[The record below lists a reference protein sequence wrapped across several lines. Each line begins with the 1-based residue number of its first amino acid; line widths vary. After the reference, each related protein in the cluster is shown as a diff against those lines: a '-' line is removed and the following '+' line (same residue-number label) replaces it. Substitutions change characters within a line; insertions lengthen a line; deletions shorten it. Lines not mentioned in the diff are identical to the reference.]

1 MNEKQL
7 VNIIRYSPIIVLP
20 FFIILT
26 FYLEA
31 LNYKKS
37 FQDNYNQMTNYLL
50 EKEKKVLEKNAA
62 IALEIIEY
70 QKSIHNSDFLELLKN
85 INKKTN
91 DYFFIFDKNGKVVL
105 HSYKPILEG
114 KNLLSSNNGFYKDAT
129 RKIILEN
136 NYSKFIEY
144 YWENPKTEIFEKKI
158 SFIKEV
164 PNSNLIIGSGFYP
177 SDIEIISE
185 NQKNIII
192 KEYED
197 RLNHSILLA
206 TILFVLSVFLAKF
219 ISNKLLIAFE
229 NLNYSI
235 KKKNDELD
243 DFNKNLDEKV
253 SNRTQKLQEDYTK
266 MKNIA
271 SIDNLTKIYN
281 RYAFFKEF
289 DKLEKHKFSLIM
301 FDIDHFKK
309 VNDTYGH
316 DVGDFILYE
325 LCRVVENRLRG
336 DDIFGRV
343 GGEEFMILLPSTPVI
358 NATLIAN
365 RIKNDVE
372 NHDFKKVPK
381 VTISLGVIESSE
393 VTNSE
398 QILKNVDIALY
409 KAKNAGR
416 NKVVVYEE

>member
-129 RKIILEN
+129 RKIILES

-192 KEYED
+192 KEYQD

-219 ISNKLLIAFE
+219 ISSKLLIAFE

-235 KKKNDELD
+235 KKKNAELD

-253 SNRTQKLQEDYTK
+253 SNRTQKLQEDYTR

-271 SIDNLTKIYN
+271 SIDPLTQIYN

-289 DKLEKHKFSLIM
+289 DKLVNHKFSLIM

-325 LCRVVENRLRG
+325 LCTVVENRLRD

-381 VTISLGVIESSE
+381 VTISLGVIESSG

-409 KAKNAGR
+409 RAKNSGR
-416 NKVVVYEE
+416 NKVIVYEE

>member
-37 FQDNYNQMTNYLL
+37 FQDNYNQMTSYLL

-206 TILFVLSVFLAKF
+206 TILFVLSVFLAKY

-235 KKKNDELD
+235 KKKNDQLD

-253 SNRTQKLQEDYTK
+253 SDRTQKLQEDYTK

-271 SIDNLTKIYN
+271 SIDNLTQIYN

>member
-37 FQDNYNQMTNYLL
+37 FQDNYNQMTSYLL

-271 SIDNLTKIYN
+271 SIDNLTQIYN

>member
-37 FQDNYNQMTNYLL
+37 FQDNYNQMTSYLL

-235 KKKNDELD
+235 KKKNDQLD

-253 SNRTQKLQEDYTK
+253 SDRTQKLQEDYTK